1 MISLA
6 LFLGLLGLVPALS
19 GALLLLC
26 HKMLPRY
33 VAPAWCVVVLL
44 FCLAVVVLLI
54 RLLSFG
60 DAIPVTAFAP
70 EGARWLQLS
79 YQVDAF
85 NVFSALVIGV
95 LASALAT
102 LLIGIEPA
110 QSDSEQAG
118 SDQTAANQGQRG
130 QRSRTWQAGA
140 LLIGLGAIFTLI
152 FANSA
157 LWLAAG
163 WGLVS
168 LCALALNSQG
178 HTRRQRV
185 LLLATPCI
193 SALVLYLSLL
203 PVITSSPDQRLD
215 LLSGLGRLPFWAA
228 VVMLVALLAPGVVL
242 LSQQAIAGKAPLRP
256 AGMAQGAVFALMA
269 SPATFT
275 VFARLAPLIAGPGAV
290 LPGTGSTGWLAFSLV
305 TVWICALLALCAA
318 LLAFRLAQRAS
329 LPLFLSIQLV
339 SWMLAGVA
347 VTGAAALNGALLLKL
362 LRLLA
367 LGALLLAGGR
377 KPTQPILSGSWW
389 LAALALSALPF
400 FPAFSAA
407 WLITSGAVA
416 AGPAWVAAA
425 GVNWLTLLVITL
437 AIFRVGSAESPA
449 RGEGAST
456 GVISL
461 AELATSFLLFVLAV
475 LSLVAGIAPEV
486 VVGYFTGP
494 AASAL
499 PVISSQLAGVEATP
513 VGLITPF
520 GAWLPG
526 IFWILLVALLLP
538 GLLARRPA
546 RQAAALPPFL
556 GGEAAPEEAQ
566 PPVAGAENGADLAS
580 TSEQDREASSAH
592 P

>member
-6 LFLGLLGLVPALS
+6 LLLGLLGLVPALS
-19 GALLLLC
+19 GVLLLLC
-26 HKMLPRY
+26 QKVLPRA
-33 VAPAWCVVVLL
+33 VVLAWCVAVLL
-44 FCLAVVVLLI
+44 FCLAAVVLLI

-70 EGARWLQLS
+70 EGARWFQLS

-95 LASALAT
+95 LASALAA

-110 QSDSEQAG
+110 QSDSEQAA

-130 QRSRTWQAGA
+130 QHSRTWQAGM

-157 LWLAAG
+157 FWLVAG
-163 WGLVS
+163 WGVLG
-168 LCALALNSQG
+168 LGALALNSQG
-178 HTRRQRV
+178 HTRRHRV
-185 LLLATPCI
+185 LLLAAPCI
-193 SALVLYLSLL
+193 SALALYLSLL

-215 LLSGLGRLPFWAA
+215 LLSGSGRLPLWAA
-228 VVMLVALLAPGVVL
+228 LLMLLALLAPGVVL
-242 LSQQAIAGKAPLRP
+242 LAQQAIAGKVPLRP

-275 VFARLAPLIAGPGAV
+275 VFARLALLIAGPGAV
-290 LPGTGSTGWLAFSLV
+290 LPGIGSPGWLAFSLV
-305 TVWICALLALCAA
+305 TVWCCAGLSLCAA
-318 LLAFRLAQRAS
+318 FLAFRRAQRAS

-377 KPTQPILSGSWW
+377 KPAQPILSASWW

-425 GVNWLTLLVITL
+425 GVNWLALLVITL
-437 AIFRVGSAESPA
+437 AILRVGSAELPA
-449 RGEGAST
+449 RVEGASVGGT
-456 GVISL
+456 SL
-461 AELATSFLLFVLAV
+461 AELASSFLLFVLAV
-475 LSLVAGIAPEV
+475 LSLVVGIAPEV
-486 VVGYFTGP
+486 GVGYFTGP
-494 AASAL
+494 AAAAL
-499 PVISSQLAGVEATP
+499 PVISSQLAGIEATP

-520 GAWLPG
+520 GSWLPG
-526 IFWILLVALLLP
+526 IFWILLVALLLL
-538 GLLARRPA
+538 GLLATRPA

-556 GGEAAPEEAQ
+556 GGEDEPREAQ
-566 PPVAGAENGADLAS
+566 PPVARTEQGSDLTS
-580 TSEQDREASSAH
+580 TSGQERKASSAH
-592 P
+592 S